1 MKMNDA
7 EARKLAE
14 AHWVYVEKVC
24 HMMYVDAFVHGIKHG
39 QEDKKEDK
47 SEDKGNGDYE
57 KFGTYLPFTV
67 SDEIIGK
74 EIEK

>member
-24 HMMYVDAFVHGIKHG
+24 HMMYVDAFIHGIKHG
-39 QEDKKEDK
+39 RAYDKEEDKE
-47 SEDKGNGDYE
+47 
-57 KFGTYLPFTV
+57 
-67 SDEIIGK
+67 SDRD
-74 EIEK
+74 